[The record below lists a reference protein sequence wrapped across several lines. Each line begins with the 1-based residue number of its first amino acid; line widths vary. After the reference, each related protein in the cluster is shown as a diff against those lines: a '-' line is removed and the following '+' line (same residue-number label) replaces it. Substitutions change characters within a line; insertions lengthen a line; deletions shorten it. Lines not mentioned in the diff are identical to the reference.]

1 VPRNATKTVLWLAVK
16 EWLCAVICL
25 ASNMSTI
32 EIPPD
37 PRSTQVQGATP
48 VTPYNATGTSFA
60 SPRTPLMR
68 PSYGGSAHSPH
79 YDLFEDES
87 SGLCGRVHSWLLWS
101 DVFAACNFVV
111 IALGIAFVIYLG
123 HTAYVHKGTLLAV
136 FIPYAAIMA
145 LNALIALVWVC
156 ALLFAVDSVFAL
168 CRMASAVIG
177 TVALLYGIV
186 VSVTLSTG
194 DVYTFELKN
203 PSRATDVEHYIMER
217 VVPITVLVAVGQLT
231 SFVLT
236 KRFVDNTDD
245 VTTAVSSPRQNRA
258 SFAVVPDD

>member
-1 VPRNATKTVLWLAVK
+1 
-16 EWLCAVICL
+16 
-25 ASNMSTI
+25 MSTI

-68 PSYGGSAHSPH
+68 PSYGGSAHGPH
-79 YDLFEDES
+79 YDLFEDEG
-87 SGLCGRVHSWLLWS
+87 SGMCGRMHSWLLWS

-136 FIPYAAIMA
+136 FIPYAAIVA

-177 TVALLYGIV
+177 TLALLYGIV